1 MKIKEIFKIDS
12 VGSCS
17 EYQIKKSFIDRGD
30 LVKIIKTYVQPHRN
44 KADSSIVRFFIEHI
58 LNVSVGSSEVAAAI
72 REAGFEPVNPNE
84 QQDKWQFMIKLKNVY
99 QVKDLNRSLLLHRG
113 DLPNEILIVNE
124 SNALIG
130 AYKLK
135 N

>member
-1 MKIKEIFKIDS
+1 MKIKEVFRIDS
-12 VGSCS
+12 VDSPS
-17 EYQIKKSFIDRGD
+17 EYRIKKPLDDRSD
-30 LVKIIKTYVQPHRN
+30 LVKTIKAYVQPHRYKTN
-44 KADSSIVRFFIEHI
+44 LSIVSFFLEHI
-58 LNVSVGSSEVAAAI
+58 LNVSVGSSEVAKAI

-84 QQDKWQFMIKLKNVY
+84 QQDRWQFLIKLKNVY

-113 DLPNEILIVNE
+113 DLPKEILIVNE

-130 AYKLK
+130 VYKLK